1 MAKGKSGITPADGKQ
16 FSKDYQPAN
25 RGRKPMLFSQI
36 IQQWKDAGYE
46 QAGEENVR
54 KVYEFLLSLPLTQI
68 HAIAGVDAK
77 WNFKEG
83 NDYPI
88 MMRIAA
94 RDLLKPRGFEIVQE
108 MLTRAQGKPKQQ
120 VDHTSGGEKI
130 SGGTVL
136 SAEQEEAL
144 SKILRGG

>member
-1 MAKGKSGITPADGKQ
+1 MAKGQSGITPQDGKQ

-25 RGRKPMLFSQI
+25 RGRKALLFSQI
-36 IQQWKDAGYE
+36 IKQWKDAGYE

-54 KVYEFLLSLPLTQI
+54 KVYEFLLSLSLPEIT
-68 HAIAGVDAK
+68 AIAGVDNK
-77 WNFKEG
+77 WNFKPG

-88 MMRIAA
+88 MIRIAA

-108 MLTRAQGKPKQQ
+108 MLTRAHGKPKQQ